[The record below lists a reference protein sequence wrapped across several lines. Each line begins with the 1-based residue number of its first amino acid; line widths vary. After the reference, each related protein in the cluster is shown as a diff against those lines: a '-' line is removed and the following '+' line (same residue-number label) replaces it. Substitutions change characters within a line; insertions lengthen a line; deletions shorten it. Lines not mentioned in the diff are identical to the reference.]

1 VPVIKRLSTDGF
13 VCEMCK
19 TSSFN
24 GRRYIYETFDF
35 SPKNPSRQLIICKK
49 CAIREHGS
57 KHKKKF
63 DEIFN

>member
-1 VPVIKRLSTDGF
+1 MPVIKRLSTDGF

-19 TSSFN
+19 ASTYN
-24 GRRYIYETFDF
+24 GRRYVYETFGSDRI
-35 SPKNPSRQLIICKK
+35 PSEELIICKK